1 MKKLFYYFALLALP
15 AALYSCGDDDKDP
28 IGEITEEN
36 IIRND
41 GDAANLVKAILKT
54 QSAGSGLSFLTES
67 LSEGT
72 VSFEG
77 EETADGPL
85 ISRLDVQGNNV
96 YVGYPWDKHY
106 PAIASA
112 NELIEKISAI
122 EDGAAAD
129 GKILTT
135 LGKNTAL
142 GGLYFARA
150 LSYFYLVRLY
160 GPVPLYT
167 KPGETGGSPAAV
179 EDIYKQ
185 IEADLKLAEELLPTS
200 TGVKTVPSKYAAQAI
215 LARVYLTWAQ
225 YSSQGDLEATPA
237 DQAKLASAEAYADKV
252 INSGQFFLL
261 DDFTKNWG
269 RHNKNGFEHIYN
281 QSYVLGDA
289 RPGDGGNHQSHCAF
303 SFGFNADP
311 NTQPTHIGPASY
323 DLYLNWDGKDTSVSK
338 YDRRRDFS
346 YTTALRKPNTGGS
359 RLEPEKDTLFIF
371 NPTTGWLPIFG
382 KGIDRSFYE
391 GPLVGPTERDLDRI
405 EIRYADVLLIKAEAL
420 IEQNKNLT
428 TAKDLI
434 NQIRERAYKGAPG
447 GAAQYYVTASAQND
461 LRAALRQE
469 RKNEFVYEQTRWF
482 DLVRWH
488 VLDKTIKEVANYTE
502 YQDGYAPANTPG
514 TFFAK
519 VRTHLRAK
527 YNAVNSNPGKYY
539 RFPYP
544 ETALASNPN
553 LPR

>member
-1 MKKLFYYFALLALP
+1 MKRIFYYIALLALP
-15 AALYSCGDDDKDP
+15 VTLYSCDNDNDP
-28 IGEITEEN
+28 IGEVTEED
-36 IIRND
+36 IIKSD
-41 GDAANLVKAILKT
+41 ADAANLVKAILKT
-54 QSAGSGLSFLTES
+54 QSPGSGLSFLAES
-67 LSEGT
+67 LGESA

-85 ISRLDVQGNNV
+85 ISRFDVQANNV

-122 EDGAAAD
+122 EAGTAEE
-129 GKILTT
+129 GKILTPD
-135 LGKNTAL
+135 GKNHAL
-142 GGLYFARA
+142 GGLYFARG

-167 KPGETGGSPAAV
+167 KPGESGGSPATV
-179 EDIYKQ
+179 EAIYKQ
-185 IEADLKLAEELLPTS
+185 VEADLKQAEELLPTS

-225 YSSQGDLEATPA
+225 YSDQGDLAATPT
-237 DQAKLASAEAYADKV
+237 DQGKLESAATYADKV
-252 INSGQFFLL
+252 ISSGQFFLL

-269 RHNKNGFEHIYN
+269 RHNKNGQEHIYN

-303 SFGFNADP
+303 SYGFDADP

-323 DLYLNWDGKDTSVSK
+323 DLYLKWDGKDTSVNK
-338 YDRRRDFS
+338 YDQRRDFT
-346 YTTALRKPNTGGS
+346 YTAELRRPNSGGS
-359 RLEPEKDTLFIF
+359 RTEPEKDSLYRFK
-371 NPTTGWLPIFG
+371 PETGWLPLFG

-391 GPLVGPTERDLDRI
+391 GPEVGPTERDLDRI

-420 IEQNKNLT
+420 IEQNKELEK
-428 TAKDLI
+428 AKSLI
-434 NQIRERAYKGAPG
+434 NEVRDRAYKNAPG
-447 GAAQYYVTASAQND
+447 NVQYQVTASSQED

-469 RKNEFVYEQTRWF
+469 RKNEFVYEQVRWF

-488 VLDKTIKEVANYTE
+488 VLDKTVKEVGAYTE
-502 YQDGYAPANTPG
+502 YKDDYGPANVSG
-514 TFFAK
+514 SFFAK
-519 VRTHLRAK
+519 VRNHLKAR
-527 YNAVNSNPGKYY
+527 YSAVSSNPGKYY
-539 RFPYP
+539 RLPYP
-544 ETALASNPN
+544 ETAVASNPN
-553 LPR
+553 LSN